1 MILLQVSSGTSS
13 LIMMGLIFIVFYF
26 FMIRPQIKKQKKES
40 EYRKSL
46 KKGDK
51 IITVGGIHGKIID
64 IKNDTFVIE
73 VQGGTQLRIEKNAVA
88 MNGTKEISLK

>member
-13 LIMMGLIFIVFYF
+13 LILMGLIFIVFYF

-51 IITVGGIHGKIID
+51 IISVGGIHGKIID

>member
-1 MILLQVSSGTSS
+1 
-13 LIMMGLIFIVFYF
+13 
-26 FMIRPQIKKQKKES
+26 MIRPQIKKQKKES

-51 IITVGGIHGKIID
+51 IISVGGIHGKIID

>member
-1 MILLQVSSGTSS
+1 MILLNVGSGTSS

-51 IITVGGIHGKIID
+51 IISVGGIHGKIID